1 MRKMKRILTAITTAA
16 VSAVSLC
23 NMFTVSAANTYD
35 TYRLYFDVNA
45 NSGVQKYA
53 MTMGFN
59 YLLTYSGM
67 TPGTLG
73 TNIHGGGGGS
83 AEGGRNCGNTY
94 ENTGDL
100 TAGGILFTMNFYT
113 KQTSFWDYVSHFTGT
128 ATNSAGVVLTNRV
141 NVSTILIGDVNQD
154 GNVNSKD
161 TTLLKNYLSGT
172 ANLTGDALRAADT
185 NGDYIVNS
193 EDKTIL
199 VQYLANDIEH
209 F

>member
-1 MRKMKRILTAITTAA
+1 MKKIKKILTAITTAA
-16 VSAVSLC
+16 ISAVSLC
-23 NMFTVSAANTYD
+23 SMFSVSAANTYD

-45 NSGVQKYA
+45 NSGVQKY
-53 MTMGFN
+53 TVNMGHN
-59 YLLTYSGM
+59 RALIPCGM

-73 TNIHGGGGGS
+73 TNIYGGGGGS
-83 AEGGRNCGNTY
+83 AEGGRNCGYTY

-100 TAGGILFTMNFYT
+100 TAGGILFTMKFYT
-113 KQTSFWDYVSHFTGT
+113 QQTSFWDYVSRFDETT
-128 ATNSAGVVLTNRV
+128 KNSAGTILSNRV

-154 GNVNSKD
+154 GNVDSKD

-193 EDKTIL
+193 EDRTIL